1 MLNTPPELIADIEA
15 FERRWEDSALRD
27 WRRQM
32 PDQFSRSMSE
42 KRFGDL
48 PRWRAALAALPS
60 LKAETIDLDTNAIT
74 ASGQVDDGTRR
85 ELEAALRSLHPWR
98 KGPFSLFG
106 VDIDTEWRS
115 DFKWDRLSGAIDPL
129 EGRRVL
135 DVGCGSGY
143 HCWRMK
149 GAGAAEVIGIDPT
162 PLFVLQFKAIQHYL
176 NIDSVHVLPLALE
189 QLPPKLKSFD
199 TTFSMGVLYH
209 RRSPVDHL
217 TDLRDTLAP
226 GGQLVLETLV
236 VEGGEDTVFVPPDRY
251 ARMGNVW
258 FLPSPAA
265 LMKWMSKTGFIDVE
279 LVDLNQTTVAEQR
292 STEWMTFYSLSNFLD
307 SDDHNKTVEGH
318 PAPRRDIITA
328 RLPYTQ
334 SSEDAV
340 DDILGAS
347 GKFAILPESPPS
359 LTLAA
364 PCFSTSSMRMM
375 DCIGI

>member
-74 ASGQVDDGTRR
+74 ASGQVDDGARR

-209 RRSPVDHL
+209 RRSPMDHL

-279 LVDLNQTTVAEQR
+279 LVDVNQTTVAEQR

-318 PAPRRDIITA
+318 PAPRRAIITA
-328 RLPYTQ
+328 RLP
-334 SSEDAV
+334 
-340 DDILGAS
+340 
-347 GKFAILPESPPS
+347 
-359 LTLAA
+359 
-364 PCFSTSSMRMM
+364 
-375 DCIGI
+375 

>member
-85 ELEAALRSLHPWR
+85 ELEDALRSLHPWR

-209 RRSPVDHL
+209 RRSPMDHL

-307 SDDHNKTVEGH
+307 SNDHNKTVEGH
-318 PAPRRDIITA
+318 PAPRRAIITA
-328 RLPYTQ
+328 RLP
-334 SSEDAV
+334 
-340 DDILGAS
+340 
-347 GKFAILPESPPS
+347 
-359 LTLAA
+359 
-364 PCFSTSSMRMM
+364 
-375 DCIGI
+375 